1 LALCE
6 KKTRACTKSPP
17 PNKKKKKEKE
27 TKKKQCQYYGRGT
40 RCA

>member
-1 LALCE
+1 MALCE